1 MGCGCLGKKKVEIL
15 SRISEANVKYD
26 IPNIINLRQSN
37 SNLSDGNQEG
47 PNQNRRENNNNNI
60 NNNLNSNDNNINVSS
75 PQNNNNSSNAK
86 SISINIRSNHNN
98 INNSSNNNSNNDN
111 NNINNNALHN
121 INNDISPSNNS
132 NSNSNH
138 NNNNN
143 YINNLQNL
151 LNNMPEENN
160 LNLGPAYEPYLQSKH
175 DENFNYK
182 EIENEYIGI
191 GVKRMRGYI
200 CPVTFEELQK
210 IRDDFWSSRIEG
222 NKSIWEVLH
231 MICNDNTL
239 SIDDID
245 IFMKSSNIVTYK
257 GCINVTYD
265 SKGFLYEIPN
275 YCIND
280 PVRYE
285 KIEEDIKAM
294 PKKENIEIKIRCLS
308 EEDKVKTNNFET
320 VENLKESITL
330 CKNFKNKY
338 KSDSIRLFFG
348 GKELQNQKELC
359 FFSKNMPQLK
369 KNILN
374 SKTNINVNNK
384 IIKNENN
391 KKEKNN
397 LINNLKKDNY
407 FDINNFKK
415 GIPSTHR
422 KVNINNNE
430 SKNKKNL
437 FNNKNEIKE
446 NNNDN

>member
-47 PNQNRRENNNNNI
+47 PNQNRRENNNDNI
-60 NNNLNSNDNNINVSS
+60 NNNNLNSNDNGVNISS
-75 PQNNNNSSNAK
+75 PQNNNNSSNVK

-111 NNINNNALHN
+111 NNNINNNVLHN
-121 INNDISPSNNS
+121 INDISPSNNS

-285 KIEEDIKAM
+285 KKEEDIKAM

-348 GKELQNQKELC
+348 GKELQNQKELW
-359 FFSKNMPQLK
+359 FY
-369 KNILN
+369 NIE
-374 SKTNINVNNK
+374 NK
-384 IIKNENN
+384 SIIQMLAKP
-391 KKEKNN
+391 
-397 LINNLKKDNY
+397 ID
-407 FDINNFKK
+407 
-415 GIPSTHR
+415 
-422 KVNINNNE
+422 
-430 SKNKKNL
+430 
-437 FNNKNEIKE
+437 KNEIE
-446 NNNDN
+446 NNVSIISKNQCLKSRAMSGVTLSGENQNADNFDDNLQETFTEQNKLLIKVKSKK